1 MTAATLV
8 RTRHGAQQR
17 ARETYDIDLQVETL
31 YEGDLAGAILAA
43 RAIPAAERIDTRIE
57 TEAAFYGPDDFD
69 TMTPDQLPMRDLDLM
84 HGTGTIRIERAALE
98 LLRGDRAGLVP
109 PMTIVGEHIDMI
121 TAIMKH
127 KQVTEDVEE
136 VDGKRLLRITAADI
150 EAA

>member
-17 ARETYDIDLQVETL
+17 ARETYDTDVQVETL
-31 YEGDLAGAILAA
+31 YSGDLAGAILAA

-84 HGTGTIRIERAALE
+84 HGSGIVRIERAALE

-109 PMTIVGEHIDMI
+109 PMTIVGEHIETI
-121 TAIMKH
+121 TAIVQH
-127 KQVTEDVEE
+127 KKLTEDVEDL
-136 VDGKRLLRITAADI
+136 DGKRLVRITAADV
-150 EAA
+150 AAA